1 MDVSAVLQ
9 RSENATFEVVADEA
23 ILIHLE
29 TGAYYSLN
37 RLGTEFWKM
46 LDGRQTL
53 AQHAATLAGKYSV
66 TNAQVEADLLELA
79 ARLARAALVTSHPEQ
94 VTEET

>member
-37 RLGTEFWKM
+37 RLGTEFWEM

-53 AQHAATLAGKYSV
+53 AQHAATLAHKYSV
-66 TNAQVEADLLELA
+66 ANAQVEADLLELA
-79 ARLARAALVTSHPEQ
+79 ARLARAALVTSQPEQ
-94 VTEET
+94 LTEET